1 MRHRV
6 AGRKLSRHTQHRELM
21 FRNMLVSLL
30 EHERIKTTLAKGKE
44 LRSWADKM
52 ISLGKKGTL
61 HARRQAFALLRN
73 EGIVKKLFD
82 QIAPKLKDREGGYTR
97 VYKLGWRHGDAAP
110 LSLVELVTFA
120 HPEEKK
126 KSTITKAKEAL
137 GKVTPK
143 KKEKVETKEKVEEKG
158 KGKGKGKENEKEKEK
173 GKEKKEKKV
182 KKEEK
187 EAPKAK
193 KEKPKKK
200 ASAEKTKE
208 KTKSK

>member
-30 EHERIKTTLAKGKE
+30 QHERIRTTLAKGKE
-44 LRSWADKM
+44 LRSWADR
-52 ISLGKKGTL
+52 IITLGKQGTL
-61 HARRQAFALLRN
+61 HARRRAFALLRD

-97 VYKLGWRHGDAAP
+97 VYKLGWRQGDAAP
-110 LSLVELVTFA
+110 LSLVELVTYA
-120 HPEEKK
+120 APEEKK
-126 KSTITKAKEAL
+126 KSTIKKAKEAL
-137 GKVTPK
+137 EKVTSK
-143 KKEKVETKEKVEEKG
+143 K
-158 KGKGKGKENEKEKEK
+158 KGKEEKKEKEKEK

-187 EAPKAK
+187 ETPKEK
-193 KEKPKKK
+193 KETPKK
-200 ASAEKTKE
+200 KTKE
-208 KTKSK
+208 KSK

>member
-30 EHERIKTTLAKGKE
+30 QYERIKTTLPKGKE
-44 LRSWADKM
+44 LRNWADR
-52 ISLGKKGTL
+52 IITLGKKGTL

-82 QIAPKLKDREGGYTR
+82 EIAPKFKDREGGYTR
-97 VYKLGWRHGDAAP
+97 VYKLGWRQGDGAP
-110 LSLVELVTFA
+110 LSLVELVTFS

-126 KSTITKAKEAL
+126 KSTLKKAKEVL
-137 GKVTPK
+137 EKVAPK
-143 KKEKVETKEKVEEKG
+143 RKEKGEEKG
-158 KGKGKGKENEKEKEK
+158 KEKAKGKE
-173 GKEKKEKKV
+173 KEKKEKKV

-187 EAPKAK
+187 ETPKEK
-193 KEKPKKK
+193 KEKSKKK
-200 ASAEKTKE
+200 SSEEKK
-208 KTKSK
+208 K

>member
-6 AGRKLSRHTQHRELM
+6 AGRKFSRHTQHRELM

-44 LRSWADKM
+44 LRSWADRM
-52 ISLGKKGTL
+52 ITLGKKGTL
-61 HARRQAFALLRN
+61 HARRRAFALLRDKT
-73 EGIVKKLFD
+73 IVKKLFD
-82 QIAPKLKDREGGYTR
+82 EIAPKFKDRAGGYTR
-97 VYKLGWRHGDAAP
+97 VYKLGWRQGDAAP
-110 LSLVELVTFA
+110 LSLVELVTFT

-143 KKEKVETKEKVEEKG
+143 KKEKGEKI
-158 KGKGKGKENEKEKEK
+158 EK
-173 GKEKKEKKV
+173 GKEKAKEKPKEKPKEKAKEEKKEKKA

-187 EAPKAK
+187 EAPKEK
-193 KEKPKKK
+193 KAKPKKK
-200 ASAEKTKE
+200 SSPEKPK
-208 KTKSK
+208 